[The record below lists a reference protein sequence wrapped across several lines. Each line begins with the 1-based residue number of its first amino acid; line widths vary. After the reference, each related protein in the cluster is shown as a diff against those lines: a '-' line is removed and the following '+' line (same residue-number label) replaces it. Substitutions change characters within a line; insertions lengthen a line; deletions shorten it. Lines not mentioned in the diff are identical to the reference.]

1 MSAHNVNIDDEVVSD
16 DNSVYNDN
24 IDDEVVSDDNNVY
37 NDNIDGEVV
46 SDDESVQRLP
56 TRSRSAFKRRRIGS
70 DDEEDEKP
78 ATDDEDDE
86 VNQNDADDDSKTHM
100 NNKKL
105 KRVSL
110 MELNSINLLRT
121 LHFPFIMLQKCCI
134 GHDYV

>member
-1 MSAHNVNIDDEVVSD
+1 MSAHNMN
-16 DNSVYNDN
+16 NDS
-24 IDDEVVSDDNNVY
+24 IDDEVVSDDNNV
-37 NDNIDGEVV
+37 NSDNTDDEIV
-46 SDDESVQRLP
+46 SDDESIQRQR
-56 TRSRSAFKRRRIGS
+56 TRRSAFKRRRIGS

-110 MELNSINLLRT
+110 MELNSINLPRT

-134 GHDYV
+134 GHDNV